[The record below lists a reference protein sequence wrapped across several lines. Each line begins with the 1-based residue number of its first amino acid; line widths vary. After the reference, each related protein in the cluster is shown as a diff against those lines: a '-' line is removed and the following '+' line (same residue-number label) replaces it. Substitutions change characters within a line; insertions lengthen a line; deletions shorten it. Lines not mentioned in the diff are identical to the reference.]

1 MKKRKLGLY
10 CLSALAV
17 FGTVC
22 GLTSCGGGDNPS
34 PDSQKAN
41 VDKPSKMVTLGDAFK
56 KEAAS
61 SKYFAGYLANDDGS
75 ILSMKSESLVES
87 GTKAHLFA
95 YEIPE
100 GYLTGVSVVKA
111 DGSDASDEVKISSD
125 GVCEF
130 PSVTQS
136 TSYTIY
142 LYGVENDK
150 DDARVIRKALNVT
163 VAPSGTIAKSAYYD
177 FTGRNGDERTT
188 MTGVVEQ
195 FMYSN
200 GIAPINTTANG
211 GYQLYNSRLHSPLLD
226 AENYI
231 PGYGYGVLSYGSI
244 DSPLAAEQT
253 EAYKWFYHDQF
264 DATGD
269 EGNFNYLNSNSSTV
283 NELYSYI
290 SASYFSSN
298 LNKDMSSYEY
308 QANLSRLD
316 APEAV
321 NPDANGA
328 SDTYKIYLRVGGSSD
343 GDNGVTKGL
352 SYRTA
357 STKPEIAAYDKTDIK
372 LEDYLTPFKL
382 LASQAVSWYRGTEQA
397 GESTANRQIQGFAEY
412 YAGSASD
419 TDLPSD
425 EEFMKKVGVSIDHS
439 DNSITIKFNGKISPD
454 YAEYQ
459 IDGLWSNP
467 ISEDFLRTL
476 GNGNA
481 LEGSKVYGQSSDKYS
496 PLDSILCVGPYYT
509 MTYESKKTIAYTK
522 NEEWPLCKDKYG
534 VELYKI
540 KGVHLNVNTALSTDK
555 NEYIKKFE
563 AGLTDV
569 SNIPTDYWD
578 NYASSPLRKK
588 VEGSSFNGGI
598 FLNTYDK
605 EFWDETYDADY
616 VASIDSSYSVKPI
629 LSNNDFYK
637 GLFVG
642 IDRSALA
649 EYGHNTTTYD
659 IQEPVA
665 KATPKASL
673 YKSTSAHKNAV
684 SSSFGSSLDD
694 ANAWKAEAA
703 EYFEKAIEEEL
714 AAGHYELGTEAN
726 PTEVTFQ
733 ISSVDA
739 SKTNYYFSNFTE
751 NWREAFEL
759 AVTTH
764 SENGGKNP
772 WVGSSGKP
780 LITLSV
786 SKKDVP
792 QSSGTQMQNDLLYNG
807 VKAGTTDGQNVY
819 SVTGNAYDT
828 FNNVEKFKSDDSN
841 GFTLNFGGDTSRVS
855 KDVYYDGKYWSFD
868 ALWNAGNQ
876 GVLLDENGKTSN
888 PVTVNDDA
896 AEMDVDEASKKY
908 TVTMPISFNA
918 TYASNIKVWTDAI
931 DSAGKEDYVEAT
943 DAQIVN
949 GMLTFS
955 FTGDSI
961 IDGALLSEDGR
972 YSAYHYLDWKVTYDF
987 TYDGTT
993 SNKTADS
1000 GYWLV
1005 PKAF

>member
-22 GLTSCGGGDNPS
+22 GLTSCGSDDNGGKS
-34 PDSQKAN
+34 TVN
-41 VDKPSKMVTLGDAFK
+41 VDKPSKMVTLGEGFR

-61 SKYFAGYLANDDGS
+61 SKYFAGYLATDSGS
-75 ILSMKSESLVES
+75 ILSMKSESLVEGGS
-87 GTKAHLFA
+87 SAHLFA

-100 GYLTGVSVVKA
+100 GYLTGVSVCKA
-111 DGSDASDEVKISSD
+111 DGSDASDEVKISED
-125 GVCEF
+125 GVCTF
-130 PSVTQS
+130 PSVTES

-142 LYGVENDK
+142 LFGVESEA
-150 DDARVIRKALNVT
+150 DDARVIRKAMHVT
-163 VAPSGTIAKSAYYD
+163 VAPSGTVAKSGYYD
-177 FTGRNGDERTT
+177 FTGRDGDERTT
-188 MTGVVEQ
+188 MTGVAEQ
-195 FMYSN
+195 FLYSN
-200 GIAPINTTANG
+200 GVAAINTTANG
-211 GYQLYNSRLHSPLLD
+211 GYSLYSSRLHSPLLD
-226 AENYI
+226 SENYI
-231 PGYGYGVLSYGSI
+231 PGYGYGVLAYGTI
-244 DSPLAAEQT
+244 DSAMDAEQT

-269 EGNFNYLNSNSSTV
+269 EGNFNYLNSNSATV

-290 SASYFSSN
+290 SSSYFSTN
-298 LNKDMSSYEY
+298 LNQEMTSSEY

-328 SDTYKIYLRVGGSSD
+328 SDTYKIYVRVGGAAD

-357 STKPEIAAYDKTDIK
+357 STKSEIAAYDKRDIK

-382 LASQAVSWYRGTEQA
+382 MASQAVSWYRGTEQA
-397 GESTANRQIQGFAEY
+397 GESTANRQIKGFAEY
-412 YAGSASD
+412 YAGSAND

-425 EEFMKKVGVSIDHS
+425 EEFCSKVGVSIDHS
-439 DNSITIKFNGKISPD
+439 DNSITIKFNGKIAPD

-481 LEGSKVYGQSSDKYS
+481 IAGSKVYGQSSDSYT

-509 MTYESKKTIAYTK
+509 MTYESKKTIAFAK

-534 VELYKI
+534 NELYRI
-540 KGVHLNVNTALSTDK
+540 KGVHLNVNTALSTDAT
-555 NEYIKKFE
+555 EYIKKFE

-569 SNIPTDYWD
+569 SNIPSDYWD
-578 NYASSPLRKK
+578 KYASSPLRKR

-605 EFWDETYDADY
+605 EFWDSNFNAED

-629 LSNNDFYK
+629 LGNNDFYK

-642 IDRSALA
+642 IDRQSLA
-649 EYGHNTTTYD
+649 DYGHYSTTYD

-673 YKSTSAHKNAV
+673 YKATDAHASAV
-684 SSSFGSSLDD
+684 SYAFGDSLTD
-694 ANAWKAEAA
+694 ATAWKAEAA

-714 AAGHYELGTEAN
+714 AAGHYELGTEAK
-726 PTEVTFQ
+726 PTEVSFQ

-739 SKTNYYFSNFTE
+739 TKVNYYFSNFSE
-751 NWREAFEL
+751 NWKEAFEL

-764 SENGGKNP
+764 SEDGKNP
-772 WVGSSGKP
+772 WVGANGKP
-780 LITLSV
+780 LITLNV
-786 SKKDVP
+786 VKKDVP

-841 GFTLNFGGDTSRVS
+841 GFTLGFGGDTSRVS

-876 GVLLDENGKTSN
+876 GVLLDENG
-888 PVTVNDDA
+888 VTVEPVSIDDGSADLSADA
-896 AEMDVDEASKKY
+896 ASKTY
-908 TVTMPISFNA
+908 TVSMPISYN
-918 TYASNIKVWTDAI
+918 TEYVSNIKVWTDAI
-931 DSAGKEDYVEAT
+931 DSAGNEAYVEAT
-943 DAQIVN
+943 DVKIAD

-955 FTGDSI
+955 FTGDSV
-961 IDGALLSEDGR
+961 IDGAIIGSA

-987 TYDGTT
+987 TYEGVT
-993 SNKTADS
+993 SEGKTGGS

-1005 PKAF
+1005 PKQF